1 MRTLY
6 TLILVILISPCRA
19 QNYDLGLVHL
29 GGYDFK
35 IVAVPDFDSSGSTD
49 VSDVGFTLMLPA
61 GASDAVN
68 AGSILPGRTWSITE
82 FDAAF
87 LSGLSLGDGTLDAF
101 QFNMPPGQSLVAHTS
116 GQQIDLVSFQVSN
129 MPSSG
134 QMSFL
139 LNSDPIAMGAGGVL
153 DSFYNSNIDNSST
166 QDYFNAPAP
175 GLDSFSF
182 DTLSI
187 EEVNEIIGEISVY
200 PNPTVGILT
209 IETNVVLDSIELFDL
224 LGKRLIELQDDLSK
238 IDMSGLPAGVYL
250 LVIEQNS
257 NKFVKRII
265 KE

>member
-153 DSFYNSNIDNSST
+153 DSFYNSNIDNTST
-166 QDYFNAPAP
+166 QDYFNSPAP
-175 GLDSFSF
+175 GLDSFNF
-182 DTLSI
+182 ETLSTEAFEMELNSFKMYPVPADDSLWITGNFNI
-187 EEVNEIIGEISVY
+187 EKISIYDLNGKLLLEDKNTEVIDVRSLSSGFYAVHINTAGGII
-200 PNPTVGILT
+200 TR
-209 IETNVVLDSIELFDL
+209 
-224 LGKRLIELQDDLSK
+224 K
-238 IDMSGLPAGVYL
+238 M
-250 LVIEQNS
+250 
-257 NKFVKRII
+257 VKR
-265 KE
+265 

>member
-1 MRTLY
+1 MKTLY
-6 TLILVILISPCRA
+6 TLIFVILIGPCWA
-19 QNYDLGLVHL
+19 QNYDLGLIHL

-35 IVAVPDFDSSGSTD
+35 IVAIPDFDSSGNTD

-61 GASDAVN
+61 GTFDVVN
-68 AGSILPGRTWSITE
+68 AGSLLTGRTWSVAE

-87 LSGLSLGDGTLDAF
+87 LSGLSLGDGTRDAF
-101 QFNMPPGQSLVAHTS
+101 QFNMPPGQSLIAHTS

-139 LNSDPIAMGAGGVL
+139 LNSDPIAVGAGGVL
-153 DSFYNSNIDNSST
+153 DSFYNSNIDNSSS
-166 QDYFNAPAP
+166 QDYFNSPAP
-175 GLDSFSF
+175 GLDSFNF

-187 EEVNEIIGEISVY
+187 EELNEIFREISVY
-200 PNPTVGILT
+200 PNPTSGILT
-209 IETNVVLDSIELFDL
+209 IETNAALDSIELFDL
-224 LGKRLIELQDDLSK
+224 LGKRLTVLPNDLLK
-238 IDMSGLPAGVYL
+238 VDMSGLPEGVYL
-250 LVIEQNS
+250 LVMEQNN